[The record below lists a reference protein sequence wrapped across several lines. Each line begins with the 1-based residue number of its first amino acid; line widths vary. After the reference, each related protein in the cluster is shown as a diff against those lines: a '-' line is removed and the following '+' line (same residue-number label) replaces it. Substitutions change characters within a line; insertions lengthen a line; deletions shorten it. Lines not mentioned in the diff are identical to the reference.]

1 MYITQL
7 NERIRIQ
14 NGESPSTS
22 TPSNIST
29 VANVKRSSATGVKYT
44 GTRRSARA

>member
-14 NGESPSTS
+14 NGGTPSTS
-22 TPSNIST
+22 DPKNLST
-29 VANVKRSSATGVKYT
+29 VADVKHAKATGVKYT
-44 GTRRSARA
+44 GNRRSARA